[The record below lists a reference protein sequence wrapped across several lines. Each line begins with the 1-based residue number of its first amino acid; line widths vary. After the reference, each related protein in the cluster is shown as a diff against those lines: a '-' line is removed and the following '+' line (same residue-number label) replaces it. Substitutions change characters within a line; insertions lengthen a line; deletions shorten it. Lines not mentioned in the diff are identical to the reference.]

1 MGIVPLQA
9 DIDTIP
15 RVQLIP
21 PLGADLTKYEL
32 FTRLYGQI
40 VHGATTNAIPNNAGT
55 PYARPDTVYKDIMYT
70 YAITPYDRY
79 GNLNP
84 RDTMFVSVG
93 ARSTD
98 WQFLD
103 LSTGAGAFLMV
114 RSGGVYLR
122 TIPKNTP
129 TNEKYRHDT
138 LRLFNPLPTSAV
150 NHYLGIKMDDRRMS
164 TTVGEPDGESI
175 MHGLLPANIVA
186 SRPVDVKK
194 PFAPAPFVLSQPG
207 LMNRDLFR
215 MDHIGCDTVGLEAD
229 ILTLTWEVS
238 DWDDATGQDNPNDT
252 IKYEWY
258 AIIDSIGGT
267 GSQNTLTISML
278 ADDMGRD
285 NKITIPGDVL
295 RDLVFRPGVM
305 PQANSDSLVMRLK
318 WFIRAYSKTG
328 LETYSDTA
336 GATIRNN
343 PLPTPAL
350 IVSIN
355 RPPANPPTP
364 ISPANMQT
372 VGGLNATSTLSVSWT
387 NATDINL
394 DKGNLIGG
402 FQTYN
407 PVSQTWQTVLNPTSG
422 DPQRTVDTLFYQW
435 VGVVVRTYPVGKG
448 APLGATIVK
457 NSGNGATL
465 EAVQL
470 EAADIDFL
478 FAGFDPDTTSTS
490 ADSVIVEWYV
500 ITKDWNYDVF
510 GEIWW
515 PYQPGAYPNGIDAV
529 HPDSAMYSPTSCQPH
544 WIRSGPFTVNLTKL
558 GQGGVEID
566 PSDATASGD
575 IDKVAGEEVC
585 FTLIAKDDQNQ
596 IIRDWDITGTP
607 TTLTIKGSTA
617 NTDTSSQTWDANPD
631 GYSYA
636 VIKHNGQILTMVN
649 PDEFSIPPSA
659 FVNGVAVICIIHTK
673 AESGVWIE
681 VTPTFSG
688 LNQNS
693 QKMNFT
699 ADAISN
705 FLVEITSA
713 TANPDQVYLFRK
725 YEVVVSPRDQF
736 LNVSNKQ
743 IRTLFTARFP
753 GEFVNSLP
761 GYSDIF
767 SGDVFITGPTNYF
780 LASTDDRVLTV
791 NQLQT
796 IRAFASND
804 VTISGITNEYEILN
818 HAPMPFA
825 LQTPADKT
833 ILQLATFGA
842 QEIFTWDVSA
852 DDYTN
857 IAISRFTNEIGND
870 LVRYTIVFVDSVS
883 LTKKVEIDSD
893 NLGEE
898 AQWTT
903 THGQIVGIV
912 ESIAG
917 GPVIYQ
923 PLVWKVRAEDGL
935 YTTWSTP
942 GDATA
947 DPRPGFRLSIDLSI
961 IVSNDDV
968 PNVPTTFA
976 LKQNF
981 PNPFNP
987 TTTVSYSVPKSN
999 QVTVV
1004 VYDLLG
1010 NVVKTL
1016 VNEPQQ
1022 PGSYE
1027 ILWDATNDQGALV
1040 PTGNYILKMVAGD
1053 FSQTRKMTLLK

>member
-1 MGIVPLQA
+1 
-9 DIDTIP
+9 
-15 RVQLIP
+15 
-21 PLGADLTKYEL
+21 
-32 FTRLYGQI
+32 
-40 VHGATTNAIPNNAGT
+40 
-55 PYARPDTVYKDIMYT
+55 
-70 YAITPYDRY
+70 
-79 GNLNP
+79 
-84 RDTMFVSVG
+84 
-93 ARSTD
+93 
-98 WQFLD
+98 
-103 LSTGAGAFLMV
+103 
-114 RSGGVYLR
+114 
-122 TIPKNTP
+122 
-129 TNEKYRHDT
+129 

-150 NHYLGIKMDDRRMS
+150 NHYLGIKPDDRRMS
-164 TTVGEPDGESI
+164 MVVGEPGTTADLI
-175 MHGLLPANIVA
+175 PHGLLPANIVA
-186 SRPVDVKK
+186 SRPVDVKM
-194 PFAPAPFVLSQPG
+194 PYAPSPFVLSSPG

-229 ILTLTWEVS
+229 VLTLTWEES
-238 DWDDATGQDNPNDT
+238 EWPSASGQNNPNDT

-258 AIIDSIGGT
+258 AIIDSVGGT
-267 GSQNTLTISML
+267 GSQNILTISMI

-295 RDLVFRPGVM
+295 RDLVFRPGVQ
-305 PQANSDSLVMRLK
+305 PQPNNDSLVMRLK
-318 WFIRAYSKTG
+318 WFVRAYSKTG

-364 ISPANMQT
+364 ISPANMAT
-372 VGGLNATSTLSVSWT
+372 VGGLDPTSTLSVSWT
-387 NATDINL
+387 AATDINIT
-394 DKGNLIGG
+394 KGNLIGG

-407 PVSQTWQTVLNPTSG
+407 PVSQTWEVVLNPTSG
-422 DPQRTVDTLFYQW
+422 LPQRTVDTIFYQW
-435 VGVVVRTYPVGKG
+435 VGVVVRTYPEGKG

-457 NSGNGATL
+457 NSGNAGTL
-465 EAVQL
+465 AAVQL
-470 EAADIDFL
+470 EAADLDFL
-478 FAGFDPDTTSTS
+478 FAGFSNDTTSTS

-500 ITKDWNYDVF
+500 ITKDWQYDVN

-515 PYQPGAYPNGIDAV
+515 PYVEGAYSDGLDAV

-558 GQGGVEID
+558 GTGGVEID

-575 IDKVAGEEVC
+575 IDKVVGEEVC
-585 FTLIAKDDQNQ
+585 FTLVAKDDNDQ

-607 TTLTIKGSTA
+607 TTLTIQGSTA
-617 NTDTSSQTWDANPD
+617 NTDTSDQTWDANPD

-636 VIKHNGQILTMVN
+636 VIKHSGQILTQDPADPN
-649 PDEFSIPPSA
+649 SFTIPPSA

-681 VTPTFSG
+681 VTPTFAG

-713 TANPDQVYLFRK
+713 TSNPDQVYMFRK

-743 IRTLFTARFP
+743 IRTRFTARFP

-780 LASTDDRVLTV
+780 LASTDDRVIA
-791 NQLQT
+791 NGDQT
-796 IRAFASND
+796 QWIKAYASSD
-804 VTISGITNEYEILN
+804 ATIAGVSNEYEILN
-818 HAPMPFA
+818 HAPKPFA
-825 LQTPADKT
+825 LVAPPDKT
-833 ILQLATFGA
+833 ILQLASWGV
-842 QEIFTWDVSA
+842 QETFTWDVSD

-857 IAISRFTNEIGND
+857 INISRFTNEIGND

-898 AQWTT
+898 AMWTT

-912 ESIAG
+912 ENIAG
-917 GPVIYQ
+917 GGVIYQ
-923 PLVWKVRAEDGL
+923 PLVWKVKAEDGL

-942 GDATA
+942 GDPLA
-947 DPRPGFRLSIDLSI
+947 DPRPGFRLSIDLSV

-968 PNVPTTFA
+968 PNVPTSFA
-976 LKQNF
+976 LEQNF

-987 TTTVSYSVPKSN
+987 TTTVSYTVPKTS
-999 QVTVV
+999 QVNVM

-1010 NVVKTL
+1010 NLVKTL
-1016 VNEPQQ
+1016 VNESQIAGQ
-1022 PGSYE
+1022 YKVQ
-1027 ILWDATNDQGALV
+1027 WDATNDQGALV

>member
-1 MGIVPLQA
+1 
-9 DIDTIP
+9 
-15 RVQLIP
+15 
-21 PLGADLTKYEL
+21 
-32 FTRLYGQI
+32 
-40 VHGATTNAIPNNAGT
+40 
-55 PYARPDTVYKDIMYT
+55 
-70 YAITPYDRY
+70 
-79 GNLNP
+79 
-84 RDTMFVSVG
+84 MFVSVG

-122 TIPKNTP
+122 TIPVNTP

-150 NHYLGIKMDDRRMS
+150 NHYLGIKPDDRRMS
-164 TTVGEPDGESI
+164 TTIGEPNGVAI
-175 MHGLLPANIVA
+175 AHGLMPANIVA

-194 PFAPAPFVLSQPG
+194 PFAPSPFVLNRPG
-207 LMNRDLFR
+207 LQNRDLFR
-215 MDHIGCDTVGLEAD
+215 MDHVGCTTVGLEAD
-229 ILTLTWEVS
+229 ILTLNWEAS
-238 DWDDATGQDNPNDT
+238 DWDDALGWDNPNDT

-267 GSQNTLTISML
+267 GSQNTLTVSML

-295 RDLVFRPGVM
+295 RDLIFRPGVQ
-305 PQANSDSLVMRLK
+305 PQPNNDSLVMRLK
-318 WFIRAYSKTG
+318 WFVRAYSKTG
-328 LETYSDTA
+328 LETFSDTA

-343 PLPTPAL
+343 PLPTPGL

-355 RPPANPPTP
+355 RPPQNPPTP

-372 VGGLNATSTLSVSWT
+372 VGGLDPTSTLSVSWT
-387 NATDINL
+387 DATDINIT
-394 DKGNLIGG
+394 KGNLIGG

-407 PVSQTWQTVLNPTSG
+407 PVTQSWEVVLNATTG
-422 DPQRTVDTLFYQW
+422 KPQRTVDTLFYQW
-435 VGVVVRTYPVGKG
+435 VGVVVRTYPAGKG
-448 APLGATIVK
+448 API
-457 NSGNGATL
+457 GATL
-465 EAVQL
+465 VKNAGSLAAVQL
-470 EAADIDFL
+470 STADLDFL
-478 FAGFDPDTTSTS
+478 FATFNPDTTSTS

-500 ITKDWNYDVF
+500 ITKDWQYDVN

-515 PYQPGAYPNGIDAV
+515 PYQPGAYANGIDAV

-558 GQGGVEID
+558 GTGGVEID
-566 PSDATASGD
+566 PSDATASGT
-575 IDKVAGEEVC
+575 IDKVVGEEVC
-585 FTLIAKDDQNQ
+585 FTLIAKDDNGQ
-596 IIRDWDITGTP
+596 IIRDWDIVGQP
-607 TTLTIKGSTA
+607 TTLKIQGSTA
-617 NTDTSSQTWDANPD
+617 NTDTSMQTWDANPD

-636 VIKHNGQILTMVN
+636 VIKHNGQILTSSTDN
-649 PDEFSIPPSA
+649 EFSIPPSA

-681 VTPTFSG
+681 VSPTFAN

-705 FLVEITSA
+705 FLVEISSS
-713 TANPDQVYLFRK
+713 TANPDQVYKFRK

-743 IRTLFTARFP
+743 IRTRFTARFP
-753 GEFVNSLP
+753 GEYVNSLP
-761 GYSDIF
+761 DFSDIF

-780 LASTDDRVLTV
+780 LASTDDREIA
-791 NQLQT
+791 NQDQLQW
-796 IRAFASND
+796 IRAYASAAATITGQTND
-804 VTISGITNEYEILN
+804 YEILN
-818 HAPMPFA
+818 HAPKDFA
-825 LQTPADKT
+825 LQSPPDQTHLLLTSYKV
-833 ILQLATFGA
+833 
-842 QEIFTWDVSA
+842 QETFTWDASA

-870 LVRYTIVFVDSVS
+870 LVRYTIVFVDSTS

-893 NLGEE
+893 NLGELPK
-898 AQWTT
+898 WTT
-903 THGQIVGIV
+903 THGQIQGIV
-912 ESIAG
+912 EQIAG
-917 GPVIYQ
+917 GGIIYQ
-923 PLVWKVRAEDGL
+923 ALVWKVKAEDGL
-935 YTTWSTP
+935 YTTWSNPPTN
-942 GDATA
+942 DN
-947 DPRPGFRLSIDLSI
+947 RPGFRLSVDLSI

-968 PNVPTTFA
+968 PNVPQTFA
-976 LKQNF
+976 LEQNF

-987 TTTVSYSVPKSN
+987 STTVSYSVPKTS
-999 QVTVV
+999 QVNVM

-1010 NVVKTL
+1010 NLVKTL
-1016 VNEPQQ
+1016 VNESKLA
-1022 PGSYE
+1022 GSYE
-1027 ILWDATNDQGALV
+1027 VTWDATNDQGSVV